1 MSASPAR
8 DFDLGRSM
16 IDTRP
21 ALVIV
26 SGAPNAGKTT
36 LAHLLAATLHLPL
49 LTKDGFKEVL
59 GDVLV
64 AEHRDASKLLGAAAY
79 ELLYATT
86 GWLLDAGA
94 GVIVESNFWRGLS
107 EDRIAPLVA
116 RSRPALVHCE
126 VPLQTLLNRHAQRIA
141 RAERH
146 AVHFDVA
153 ETEALRA
160 AVEAGRF
167 EALDLDI
174 PILRVNTSD
183 GYDPAL
189 ERILTFVAG
198 TVSPGRV

>member
-1 MSASPAR
+1 
-8 DFDLGRSM
+8 M

-36 LAHLLAATLHLPL
+36 LAHLLAAKLHLPL

-59 GDVLV
+59 GDALG
-64 AEHRDASKLLGAAAY
+64 AEDRDASKRLGAAAY
-79 ELLYATT
+79 ELLYATA

-107 EDRIAPLVA
+107 ERHLAPLVA
-116 RSRPALVHCE
+116 RSRPTLVHCE
-126 VPLQTLLNRHAQRIA
+126 APLQTLLGRHAARIA
-141 RAERH
+141 RGERH
-146 AVHFDVA
+146 AVHFDVG

-167 EALDLDI
+167 EPLDLDI

-189 ERILTFVAG
+189 ERVLALIATI
-198 TVSPGRV
+198 VSEGRT